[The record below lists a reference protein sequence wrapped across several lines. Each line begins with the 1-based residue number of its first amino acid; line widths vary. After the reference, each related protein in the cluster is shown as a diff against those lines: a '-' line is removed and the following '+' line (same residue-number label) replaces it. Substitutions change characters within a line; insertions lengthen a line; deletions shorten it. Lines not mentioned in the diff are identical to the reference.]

1 MIELRYV
8 DAINSLRPD
17 ALFGVVQNNYDSI
30 EWFDTEQTKPT
41 QSEID
46 DELLRINNELKLD
59 YIRNKRNEL
68 LIESDRYSLTD
79 FPHSSDDIKQS
90 WLTYR
95 QYLRDITNNL
105 NLSGITMEFNDLG
118 DIVINNLTWP
128 TPPS

>member
-1 MIELRYV
+1 MIELTYV
-8 DAINSLRPD
+8 DAINSLRPN

-68 LIESDRYSLTD
+68 LIESDKYSLSD

-90 WLTYR
+90 WLSYR
-95 QYLRDITNNL
+95 QSLRDITNNL
-105 NLSGITMEFNDLG
+105 NLSGITIGFNDLG